1 MEKCEEAVDKAADG
15 REEIPFEEASAAVDT
30 VPKPEL
36 ETPPRRTRKERQA
49 AASAAVCE
57 ADTYFY
63 IEADDNYVM
72 KHKGDT
78 IPEGAKE
85 ISKEEFRVVQ
95 DIANQSKEALIQVT
109 ESKATYEKQYAKF
122 RKLLSA
128 SSKDIPLSEIMDC
141 IDNTPH
147 RAVPP

>member
-1 MEKCEEAVDKAADG
+1 MTPPQPADEPESKPEQAATTGRGSRRGSRGKTHDEVVSENQQKMAEYMEKCEEAVDKAADG
-15 REEIPFEEASAAVDT
+15 REEIPFEEASDT

-63 IEADDNYVM
+63 IEAADNYVM
-72 KHKGDT
+72 KHKGDA

-85 ISKEEFRVVQ
+85 ITKEEYDQ
-95 DIANQSKEALIQVT
+95 
-109 ESKATYEKQYAKF
+109 
-122 RKLLSA
+122 
-128 SSKDIPLSEIMDC
+128 
-141 IDNTPH
+141 
-147 RAVPP
+147 